1 MREDNVREIFTLL
14 RQIQCDI
21 ASIKTLCPHHE
32 NQIDEMGGRLSTC
45 EAVINRATGMYTI
58 IGFVAG
64 IVGSFVVGIAL
75 HFLTRK

>member
-1 MREDNVREIFTLL
+1 MSEENIREIFTLL

-21 ASIKTLCPHHE
+21 ASIRTLCPHHE
-32 NQIDEMGGRLSTC
+32 KQIDEMGGRLANC
-45 EAVINRATGMYTI
+45 EALINRATGMYTI

-64 IVGSFVVGIAL
+64 IVGSFVVGIAV

>member
-1 MREDNVREIFTLL
+1 MSEENVREIFTLL

-21 ASIKTLCPHHE
+21 ASIRTLCPHHE
-32 NQIDEMGGRLSTC
+32 KQIDEMGGRLAKC

-64 IVGSFVVGIAL
+64 IVGSFVVGIAV
-75 HFLTRK
+75 HFFTRK

>member
-1 MREDNVREIFTLL
+1 MSEENIREIFTLL

-21 ASIKTLCPHHE
+21 ASIRTLCPHHE
-32 NQIDEMGGRLSTC
+32 KQIDEISVRLSTC

-58 IGFVAG
+58 IGFIAG
-64 IVGSFVVGIAL
+64 IIGSFVVGIAI

>member
-1 MREDNVREIFTLL
+1 MSEANIHEIFTLL

-32 NQIDEMGGRLSTC
+32 KEIDEMGTRLTKC
-45 EAVINRATGMYTI
+45 EEVINRATGMYTI

-64 IVGSFVVGIAL
+64 IVGSLVIGIAL
-75 HFLTRK
+75 HFFTKE

>member
-1 MREDNVREIFTLL
+1 MSEENIREIFTLL

-21 ASIKTLCPHHE
+21 ASIRTLCPHHE
-32 NQIDEMGGRLSTC
+32 KQIDEISVRLNTC

-58 IGFVAG
+58 IGFIAG
-64 IVGSFVVGIAL
+64 IVGSFVIGIAI

>member
-1 MREDNVREIFTLL
+1 MSEDNVREIFTLL

-32 NQIDEMGGRLSTC
+32 KQIDEMGGRLSTC
-45 EAVINRATGMYTI
+45 EAVINRATGMSTI
-58 IGFVAG
+58 IGFIAG
-64 IVGSFVVGIAL
+64 ILGSIVVGIAL